1 MTRGTEA
8 GEGIT
13 RRMRDQSMEFFE
25 RLLEAA
31 GPSGDER
38 LPARVW
44 RDYTAG
50 FAETRHDPLGS
61 SIAVA
66 NASGTPS
73 VAVFG
78 HVDEI
83 GLVINHVDDD
93 GFCWFGGVGGWDPE
107 VLVGQR
113 MRILGNHGEV
123 TGVIGKKA
131 RHHQDAED
139 REKPSKIRD
148 LWVDVGATSRAE
160 AAELVSVGDLAVL
173 AQPVVRLANGRIAT
187 RAADNRCGAFVA
199 AEAVRLYSEQG
210 GAAELTGVATVGEET
225 AFRGAYTAGYAVA
238 PDVAIA
244 VDVTNAT
251 DYPSTSK
258 QQYGQVELGKGPALA
273 RGSGVHP
280 VVFEGMVEAARQEGI
295 PIQVEPVG
303 GATQTDLDAVSLT
316 RSGVPGV
323 VVSIPLRHMHSPNE
337 LLDPAD
343 LEACAALVAAYAR
356 RLTEAPT
363 AE

>member
-1 MTRGTEA
+1 
-8 GEGIT
+8 
-13 RRMRDQSMEFFE
+13 MRDESMQFFE
-25 RLLEAA
+25 RLVAA
-31 GPSGDER
+31 PGPNGDER

-44 RDYTAG
+44 REYTSP
-50 FAETRHDPLGS
+50 FADTSHDALGS
-61 SIAVA
+61 SISVA
-66 NASGTPS
+66 NGEGSPR

-78 HVDEI
+78 HIDEI
-83 GLVINHVDDD
+83 ALVINHIDDD
-93 GFCWFGGVGGWDPE
+93 GFCWFGTVGGWDPE

-113 MRILGNHGEV
+113 LRILGRDGEV
-123 TGVIGKKA
+123 TGVIGKKS

-139 REKPSKIRD
+139 REKPSKVRD
-148 LWVDVGATSRAE
+148 LWIDIGATGREDAGS
-160 AAELVSVGDLAVL
+160 LVRVGDLAVL
-173 AQPVVRLANGRIAT
+173 DQPVARLANGRLAT

-199 AEAVRLYSEQG
+199 AEAVRLYAENGG
-210 GAAELTGVATVGEET
+210 GASLTGVATVGEET
-225 AFRGAYTAGYAVA
+225 AFTGAYTAGYSVA

-258 QQYGQVELGKGPALA
+258 QRYGQVELGKGPTLS

-280 VVFEGMVEAARQEGI
+280 VVFEGLLEAAEAEGI
-295 PIQVEPVG
+295 PVQVEPSG
-303 GATQTDLDAVSLT
+303 GSTATDLDAVALT
-316 RSGVPGV
+316 RAGVPGM

-356 RLTEAPT
+356 RLTVPPT

>member
-1 MTRGTEA
+1 
-8 GEGIT
+8 
-13 RRMRDQSMEFFE
+13 MRDESMAFFE
-25 RLLEAA
+25 RLVAAA

-38 LPARVW
+38 LAARVW
-44 RDYTAG
+44 RDYTSG
-50 FAETRHDPLGS
+50 FADTRNDAMGS
-61 SIAVA
+61 SIATA
-66 NASGTPS
+66 NGDGAPA

-83 GLVINHVDDD
+83 ALVLNHIDDD
-93 GFCWFGGVGGWDPE
+93 GFCWFGTVGGWDPE

-113 MRILGNHGEV
+113 LRILGIEGEV

-148 LWVDVGATSRAE
+148 LWIDIGATSRDD
-160 AAELVSVGDLAVL
+160 AAGLVRVGDLAVL
-173 AQPVVRLANGRIAT
+173 DQPFVRLANGRIAT

-210 GAAELTGVATVGEET
+210 GAASLSGVASVGEET
-225 AFRGAYTAGYAVA
+225 AFTGAYTAGYSVA

-258 QQYGQVELGKGPALA
+258 QQYGHVQLGKGPTLS

-280 VVFEGMVEAARQEGI
+280 VVFEGLLETAEAEGI
-295 PIQVEPVG
+295 PVQVEPSG
-303 GATQTDLDAVSLT
+303 GSTATDLDAVSVT
-316 RSGVPGV
+316 RAGVPGM

-337 LLDPAD
+337 LLDPGD

-356 RLTEAPT
+356 RLTAAPA